1 MTIYLIYDTLEIC
14 NISMDNMKARNYK
27 ITNFVMA
34 SGERYCLLVDR
45 KTGLPPY
52 YPNLYVTTQ
61 IRNRSLSTSAME
73 SALSAI
79 NVLLTFFD
87 ERGLNIESRFLKR
100 EFLLPHE
107 LDSIRDFC
115 QLSFISAKLGKPEES
130 SNIQEMA
137 KKSSFDDVERTGLK
151 NQYIR
156 LSHAGKYLSWFA
168 RHIFSGLIDKNTN
181 HSIDAM
187 EKGLLARRR
196 AARNRNQLR
205 RKLSLSEV
213 QQKVL
218 LEVVGLESVSNPFA
232 DPGVRS
238 RNQLLIHLLFYLG
251 IRSGELL
258 NIRMRDI
265 DWERHQIVI
274 ARRADEADD
283 PRVDQPLVKTLDRRL
298 PLRATLVEELRNYIL
313 MHRKKVPN
321 ARRHDFLFV
330 THKSG
335 SYQGQPLS
343 RSSYLSLIKRIAAS
357 NPQLIELHGHLL
369 RHTWNDNF
377 SNFIDEQA
385 RLPGGVKL
393 NSADEEKIRSQEMG
407 WQEGS
412 GTSASYNRRHIER
425 KGQEASLKMQEGKF
439 RLPRSMKNE

>member
-1 MTIYLIYDTLEIC
+1 MR
-14 NISMDNMKARNYK
+14 ARSYK
-27 ITNFVMA
+27 ITNFIMG

-87 ERGLNIESRFLKR
+87 DRDINIESRFLKQ
-100 EFLLPHE
+100 EYLLPHE

-115 QLSFISAKLGKPEES
+115 QLSFASGNLGNPTES
-130 SNIQEMA
+130 SRALDIF
-137 KKSSFDDVERTGLK
+137 KKGLSGSIERTGLK

-168 RHIFSGLIDKNTN
+168 RHLIVGHIDKNTN
-181 HSIDAM
+181 NSIASM

-196 AARNRNQLR
+196 AVRNRNQLN
-205 RKLSLSEV
+205 KKFSLSES
-213 QQKVL
+213 QQEL
-218 LEVVGLESVSNPFA
+218 LLDISSPESASNPFV
-232 DPGVRS
+232 DSGVKS

-274 ARRADEADD
+274 ARRADEVDD
-283 PRVDQPLVKTLDRRL
+283 PRIDQPLVKTLDRRL
-298 PLRATLVEELRNYIL
+298 PLKATLVEELRNYIL
-313 MHRKKVPN
+313 LHRKKVPN
-321 ARRHDFLFV
+321 ARKHDFLLV
-330 THKSG
+330 THKPG
-335 SYQGQPLS
+335 LYQGQPLS
-343 RSSYLSLIKRIAAS
+343 RSSYLSLIKRVAS
-357 NPQLIELHGHLL
+357 SDPQLIGLHGHLL

-377 SNFIDEQA
+377 SKFIDEQA
-385 RLPGGVKL
+385 RLPNGVRL
-393 NSADEEKIRSQEMG
+393 NSVEEEKIRSQEMG

-412 GTSASYNRRHIER
+412 GTSANYNKRHIER

-439 RLPRSMKNE
+439 RLPRDVNDE

>member
-1 MTIYLIYDTLEIC
+1 MIYDTLKIC
-14 NISMDNMKARNYK
+14 NVSIENMKARNYK
-27 ITNFVMA
+27 ITNFVMG

-45 KTGLPPY
+45 KSRLPPY

-87 ERGLNIESRFLKR
+87 ERGIDIEARFLKR

-115 QLSFISAKLGKPEES
+115 QLSFISAKLGRYDEP
-130 SNIQEMA
+130 SNILEITQ
-137 KKSSFDDVERTGLK
+137 KSFFDDVERTGLK

-156 LSHAGKYLSWFA
+156 LSHAAKYLGWFA
-168 RHIFSGLIDKNTN
+168 RHVIGGHIDKNTS
-181 HSIDAM
+181 HSIASM
-187 EKGLLARRR
+187 EKALLARRR
-196 AARNRNQLR
+196 AARNRNQLN
-205 RKLSLSEV
+205 RKFSLSEA

-218 LEVVGLESVSNPFA
+218 LDVVDQNSASNPFV
-232 DPGVRS
+232 DSGVKS

-258 NIRMRDI
+258 NIRIRDI

-274 ARRADEADD
+274 ARRADEVDD

-298 PLRATLVEELRNYIL
+298 PLKGTLMEELRNYIL

-321 ARRHDFLFV
+321 ARRHDFLLV

-335 SYQGQPLS
+335 SYQGHPLS
-343 RSSYLSLIKRIAAS
+343 RSSYLSLIKRISAA

-385 RLPGGVKL
+385 QLPGGMKL

-412 GTSASYNRRHIER
+412 GTSANYNKRHIER
-425 KGQEASLKMQEGKF
+425 KGQEASLKMQEGKL
-439 RLPRSMKNE
+439 RLPRGIKDE